1 MTPAD
6 DAPLTSA
13 DRALIECAV
22 VILALRVRKPETVG
36 LMQDDLVRIL
46 PDTTAFHP
54 RLHTLEEAMAALV
67 RVGDLNRR
75 ETWGEA
81 DMSRALWEV
90 ETAVIGIFAPRAQAQ
105 LQTALDAQAREA
117 AA

>member
-6 DAPLTSA
+6 DAPLTPA

-22 VILALRVRKPETVG
+22 VILALRIRNPEAVG

-46 PDTTAFHP
+46 PDTTPFHP
-54 RLHTLEEAMAALV
+54 RLRALEDAMAAFV

-81 DMSRALWEV
+81 AMSQALWEV

-105 LQTALDAQAREA
+105 LQTALDAQARA
-117 AA
+117 A